1 MFDFKLNESDTQ
13 KLEWLADQPGGIFQ
27 QRARAILLAGQGL
40 SPDEITAQVQLTH
53 RQVSYWLGQY
63 RRRGTD
69 IFPGDTFDGALSS
82 LTVQPLPPRPEIPV
96 TDKPGIQGDDL
107 MSEAGRKV

>member
-1 MFDFKLNESDTQ
+1 MFDLKLNESDVQ
-13 KLEWLADQPGGIFQ
+13 KLEWLAHQPDGAFQ

-53 RQVSYWLGQY
+53 RQVCYWLGQY

-69 IFPGDTFDGALSS
+69 IFPGDTFDVALSEP
-82 LTVQPLPPRPEIPV
+82 TGQPLPPRPQLPV
-96 TDKPGIQGDDL
+96 TEKPGIQAHEP
-107 MSEAGRKV
+107 MSEA